1 MIQEFTK
8 VRLKTGEIAHIVE
21 VLQQGVAYV
30 AEIVRKNGEF
40 TVSVEQVLHE
50 EIESVFTE
58 VETALAQGV
67 QMT

>member
-21 VLQQGVAYV
+21 VLQQDVAYV

-58 VETALAQGV
+58 VETALA
-67 QMT
+67 

>member
-21 VLQQGVAYV
+21 VLQQDVAYV

-50 EIESVFTE
+50 EIETVFNE
-58 VETALAQGV
+58 VETAVA
-67 QMT
+67 